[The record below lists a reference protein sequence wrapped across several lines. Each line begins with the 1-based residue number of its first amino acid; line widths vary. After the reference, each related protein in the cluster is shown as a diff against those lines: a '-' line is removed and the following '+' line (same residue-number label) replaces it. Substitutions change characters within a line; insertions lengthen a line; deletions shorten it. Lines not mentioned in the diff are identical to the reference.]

1 MKTCTKCGTQM
12 ADEAV
17 ACPNCGCGA
26 APAVQLST
34 NRSLLKYI
42 LLGIIT
48 LGIYDIV
55 VMSKIST
62 DINLIATKY
71 DGKKTMH
78 FCLVFFLFSW
88 LTLGIV
94 PLVWHHKMSARIG
107 TELARRGI
115 DYSFGAS
122 TFWLWGI
129 LGSIIVVG
137 PFIYAYKLLKSMNLL
152 SADYNA
158 KG

>member
-1 MKTCTKCGTQM
+1 M
-12 ADEAV
+12 
-17 ACPNCGCGA
+17 
-26 APAVQLST
+26 
-34 NRSLLKYI
+34 
-42 LLGIIT
+42 
-48 LGIYDIV
+48 
-55 VMSKIST
+55 
-62 DINLIATKY
+62 
-71 DGKKTMH
+71 
-78 FCLVFFLFSW
+78 FFLFSW

-94 PLVWHHKMSARIG
+94 PLVWHHKMSARVG

-137 PFIYAYKLLKSMNLL
+137 PFIYTYKLLKSMNLL
-152 SADYNA
+152 AADYNA

>member
-48 LGIYDIV
+48 LGI
-55 VMSKIST
+55 
-62 DINLIATKY
+62 
-71 DGKKTMH
+71 
-78 FCLVFFLFSW
+78 
-88 LTLGIV
+88 V
-94 PLVWHHKMSARIG
+94 PLVWHHKMSARVG

-137 PFIYAYKLLKSMNLL
+137 PFIYTYKLLKSMNLL
-152 SADYNA
+152 AADYNA

>member
-1 MKTCTKCGTQM
+1 
-12 ADEAV
+12 
-17 ACPNCGCGA
+17 
-26 APAVQLST
+26 
-34 NRSLLKYI
+34 
-42 LLGIIT
+42 
-48 LGIYDIV
+48 
-55 VMSKIST
+55 MSKVST

-78 FCLVFFLFSW
+78 FSLVFFLFSW

-94 PLVWHHKMSARIG
+94 PLGWHHKMSARVG

-137 PFIYAYKLLKSMNLL
+137 PFIYTYKLLKSMNLL
-152 SADYNA
+152 AADYNA